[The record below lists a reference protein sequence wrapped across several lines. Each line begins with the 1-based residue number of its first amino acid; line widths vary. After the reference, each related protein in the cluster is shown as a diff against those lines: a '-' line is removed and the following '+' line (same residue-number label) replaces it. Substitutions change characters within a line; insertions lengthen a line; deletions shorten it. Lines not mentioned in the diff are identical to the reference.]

1 MSIGKLLLD
10 GVVTMVLGMVVVYI
24 FLTIMIY
31 IMKLMSKLLAPYAAA
46 FEPQPKAAPGA
57 KKKKK
62 PAASSGQLSAQ
73 DRVLALAAIEA
84 VKQHRAK

>member
-1 MSIGKLLLD
+1 MGIGKLLPD
-10 GVVTMVLGMVVVYI
+10 GVVPMVLGMATVYI

-46 FEPQPKAAPGA
+46 FEPQPKAASGS
-57 KKKKK
+57 KKKKVA
-62 PAASSGQLSAQ
+62 PAGQLSAQ
-73 DRVLALAAIEA
+73 DRILALAAIEA